1 MVSLGGAN
9 SISTKGEGPKDM
21 DLQFFLERWR
31 WMRDDVGPAF

>member
-21 DLQFFLERWR
+21 DLQFFWDDGDG
-31 WMRDDVGPAF
+31 MRDDVGPAF